1 MTVGS
6 QAPVPAGHL
15 ADNVAGFTALLRRAG
30 MKLGFDATALAA
42 EALAL
47 VDLRDRRQARAALSA
62 ALLHHHRDRQLFEA
76 AFALFWRAPTGSF
89 TAEQDASDEPHSQDD
104 SARQTN
110 LPKRLEDALRAPK
123 AQSPVEQGVQSQI
136 QASLAS
142 ADERLRALDFA
153 AMSSDELAAAERF
166 IRRLGQQLKARPSR
180 RFRATGAV
188 PATGSARLDL
198 RRSLNHLPRTGG
210 DLQRLFWRRRIKR
223 PDPLVILADV
233 SGSMEAYI
241 RPSLIFAHAMAQGF
255 DAPSQAVPLETFVF
269 ATRLTCIT
277 RDLRRRD
284 PDTALKAAVDRVQD
298 WSGGTRLGEILR
310 AFNRTYLRRV
320 LSSGGT
326 VLLISDGLERGSL
339 SVLEQEVQRLARFS
353 RLWWLNPLMRYDDY
367 APTAQGAAV
376 LEAACA
382 RRLPAHSLD
391 SLAALGEALA
401 EL

>member
-47 VDLRDRRQARAALSA
+47 VDLRDWRQARAALSA

-153 AMSSDELAAAERF
+153 AMRLSSTRQFEGRLPVGSYSIGELQFEVTKEGDVEVGR
-166 IRRLGQQLKARPSR
+166 ARP
-180 RFRATGAV
+180 
-188 PATGSARLDL
+188 
-198 RRSLNHLPRTGG
+198 
-210 DLQRLFWRRRIKR
+210 
-223 PDPLVILADV
+223 
-233 SGSMEAYI
+233 
-241 RPSLIFAHAMAQGF
+241 
-255 DAPSQAVPLETFVF
+255 
-269 ATRLTCIT
+269 
-277 RDLRRRD
+277 
-284 PDTALKAAVDRVQD
+284 
-298 WSGGTRLGEILR
+298 
-310 AFNRTYLRRV
+310 
-320 LSSGGT
+320 
-326 VLLISDGLERGSL
+326 
-339 SVLEQEVQRLARFS
+339 
-353 RLWWLNPLMRYDDY
+353 
-367 APTAQGAAV
+367 
-376 LEAACA
+376 
-382 RRLPAHSLD
+382 
-391 SLAALGEALA
+391 
-401 EL
+401 